1 MYTPVIFKLACALN
15 LVLLTGKK
23 ENPSQ
28 AVPTVPTEN
37 NENIF
42 RNLLGSFII
51 ETLWLHGGEGRSNE
65 RDGGEKRMEDA
76 ERMRHE
82 LF

>member
-51 ETLWLHGGEGRSNE
+51 ETL
-65 RDGGEKRMEDA
+65 
-76 ERMRHE
+76 
-82 LF
+82 